1 MVLPFWYRLTQVVQ
15 DKGPLNACMYV
26 MVIVVKFGIEVDIM
40 ATSSTRAIWP
50 WLATF
55 AAYDL
60 FNMVLSSCQIWPL
73 SVLADCLWHAAG
85 FAAARSC
92 LRVIVLYSVS
102 ATTGWRPVTVVCI
115 VQVVREED
123 IAEFFE
129 QLQQRKRQKT
139 EQLAMQYYCKWTA
152 SVPQP
157 PTLKWTAVCC
167 RSCVPHSWQSWCN
180 ATVTIV
186 ASYFTLHVHALMSHK
201 IIPRNFLL

>member
-1 MVLPFWYRLTQVVQ
+1 
-15 DKGPLNACMYV
+15 
-26 MVIVVKFGIEVDIM
+26 
-40 ATSSTRAIWP
+40 
-50 WLATF
+50 
-55 AAYDL
+55 
-60 FNMVLSSCQIWPL
+60 MVLSSCQIWPL

-85 FAAARSC
+85 FASARSC

-102 ATTGWRPVTVVCI
+102 ARTGWRPVTVVCI

-157 PTLKWTAVCC
+157 PTLKWTAVAVGLVCRIADSLGAMPQSLLSPVILHCTCTLWCHTKSFPEISCC
-167 RSCVPHSWQSWCN
+167 KSVRFLHFCCIRYYAVKTNPFSHLTRLCPAWQIIDSEIMSFHSCCIMRLCQRYTEH
-180 ATVTIV
+180 I
-186 ASYFTLHVHALMSHK
+186 
-201 IIPRNFLL
+201 